1 MTSQA
6 TAAAQSLCIVPRVP
20 YQLHVGTV
28 PQSTLKSTASAQLL
42 CIGPH
47 GLHPETCLALLGL
60 NSSRSRPGL
69 ASPQI
74 QAFQGVRLPPG
85 LRTRLQGPLK
95 SPVCSWPPPPKAS
108 SWFRPGPTFKVT
120 FVSFCQFGA
129 MASNAAPQTLNG
141 DSIRHFS
148 KALSS
153 VLRGDYDYQW
163 VKTIDAV
170 SRVRSSRRHGEL
182 TINNLPAVL
191 LNNPRF
197 RESVWNDENYIQAV
211 KR

>member
-1 MTSQA
+1 
-6 TAAAQSLCIVPRVP
+6 
-20 YQLHVGTV
+20 
-28 PQSTLKSTASAQLL
+28 
-42 CIGPH
+42 
-47 GLHPETCLALLGL
+47 
-60 NSSRSRPGL
+60 
-69 ASPQI
+69 
-74 QAFQGVRLPPG
+74 
-85 LRTRLQGPLK
+85 
-95 SPVCSWPPPPKAS
+95 
-108 SWFRPGPTFKVT
+108 
-120 FVSFCQFGA
+120 